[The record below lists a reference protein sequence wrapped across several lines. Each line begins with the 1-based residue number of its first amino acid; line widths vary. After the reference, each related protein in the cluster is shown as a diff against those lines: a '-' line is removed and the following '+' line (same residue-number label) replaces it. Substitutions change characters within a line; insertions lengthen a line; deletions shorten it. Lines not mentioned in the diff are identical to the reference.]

1 MRIGFSLPFRYLS
14 GTPMSRD
21 EQLLA
26 EAFGPPS
33 ACLELLRLRRV
44 TSIELGRINANTDP
58 GEVLLAAARVLDAGL
73 GLTLHGYLPD
83 PTVEGCFA
91 TLFPPLASLAGLIGK
106 ARVHAVMVL
115 HSYRGTAGDDLAM
128 FMERSVALLRR
139 LALALERENLPWR
152 VALEITRNQGRIDPG
167 DTYQDLLEIR
177 ERVGHEV
184 VGFCWD
190 VGHAHWNVL
199 RDKIFPAAPPE
210 FLKHII
216 HTHLHDLAPDG
227 QTHWPLTERRIP
239 LGTYIGALSALNY
252 QGVYNIELYP
262 SRWAAVRDVKES
274 ILASLDILKALSKT
288 AEKLGQVPSTT
299 NEQATST
306 I

>member
-1 MRIGFSLPFRYLS
+1 
-14 GTPMSRD
+14 
-21 EQLLA
+21 
-26 EAFGPPS
+26 
-33 ACLELLRLRRV
+33 
-44 TSIELGRINANTDP
+44 
-58 GEVLLAAARVLDAGL
+58 
-73 GLTLHGYLPD
+73 
-83 PTVEGCFA
+83 
-91 TLFPPLASLAGLIGK
+91 
-106 ARVHAVMVL
+106 MVL